1 MSRRF
6 RLAPKAHATGP
17 ARMLHWGKSR
27 YSKLFIFIRFLISG
41 YCNFMNARIFRG
53 DAANN
58 GRLINQRIADENPPD
73 FFRDG
78 MACRSPFTVSR
89 AVPRPA

>member
-1 MSRRF
+1 QVRVSRCHLCKLPEVQVLHF
-6 RLAPKAHATGP
+6 RLET
-17 ARMLHWGKSR
+17 AR
-27 YSKLFIFIRFLISG
+27 LFIFIRFLISG

-58 GRLINQRIADENPPD
+58 GRVINQRIADGNPPD
-73 FFRDG
+73 LFRDG